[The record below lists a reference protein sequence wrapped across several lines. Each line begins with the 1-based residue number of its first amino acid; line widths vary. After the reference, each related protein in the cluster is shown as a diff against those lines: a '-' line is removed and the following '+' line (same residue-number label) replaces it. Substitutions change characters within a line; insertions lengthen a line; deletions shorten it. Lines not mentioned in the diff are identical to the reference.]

1 MQKPLP
7 KSENSLLIRTDF
19 STDSVWSK
27 LRSALEAI
35 NEDGFQANLTV
46 IDDVDYAGLS
56 VAQLIELKPSGEQR
70 GEHSFAFLAD
80 ATSHTNPEHPILVVE
95 LRENPGQIFR
105 VIPTELWSVENN
117 LALGNMDFKDFAQS
131 VDADD
136 VFRGWPKT

>member
-1 MQKPLP
+1 MQALFPFDIMNEKYL
-7 KSENSLLIRTDF
+7 NVLLKNRQSYKIRVYLLT
-19 STDSVWSK
+19 
-27 LRSALEAI
+27 A
-35 NEDGFQANLTV
+35 QNLTATGTV

-95 LRENPGQIFR
+95 LRENPGQVFR

-131 VDADD
+131 VDADG